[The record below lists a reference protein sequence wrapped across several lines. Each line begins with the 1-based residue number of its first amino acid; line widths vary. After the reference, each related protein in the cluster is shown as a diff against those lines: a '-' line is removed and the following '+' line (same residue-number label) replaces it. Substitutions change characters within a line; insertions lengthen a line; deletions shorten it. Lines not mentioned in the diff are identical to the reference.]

1 MRCKEFENK
10 IIDYLASDLSDSDM
24 SRMKKHLEECD
35 NCNHLYTEIK
45 KTYELLEQEEAPTLK
60 AGFFER
66 VQSRQKAPN
75 ATSGKM
81 VTLNRFYAAAAAIAI
96 MVGVALGIT
105 LSSNLSGNGASVAN
119 GNHTYY
125 IDSIASDFYLNT
137 EQTASL
143 ETYLMEEE

>member
-10 IIDYLASDLSDSDM
+10 IIDYLESDLSDSDM
-24 SRMKKHLEECD
+24 TRMKEHLGKCD

-45 KTYELLEQEEAPTLK
+45 STYGLLEQEKTPKLK

-66 VQSRQKAPN
+66 VQSRKNQPN
-75 ATSGKM
+75 ATSGK
-81 VTLNRFYAAAAAIAI
+81 VFILNRFYAAAAAIAI
-96 MVGVALGIT
+96 MVGLALGIM
-105 LSSNLSGNGASVAN
+105 LGSNLSGNGATMAN
-119 GNHTYY
+119 GEHTYY

-143 ETYLMEEE
+143 ETYLVEEE